1 MKVRFTAP
9 RGPWLSGAAIWAIVA
24 ASAALN
30 AYGWMQSAAGIV
42 AVLLVVLVISSEVLG
57 VRLAM
62 AIETIAADKRWGR
75 LAVAS
80 ALMIG
85 VVAFDAYSGK
95 RALALIEAERLAPY
109 QAAQAT
115 RTAAQADLAK
125 IEAALAAIP
134 ALPAN
139 APAQRLA
146 AYQATRTAEL
156 ARLEPQR
163 AAAQAR
169 LDALP
174 VVEAPA
180 PPIAAEVMLAIVLLI
195 EALKALG
202 LWAITGGHRP
212 APAAVQAIS
221 ANPARD
227 LARKRWSKDAD
238 AA

>member
-9 RGPWLSGAAIWAIVA
+9 TGPWLSGGAIWAITA

-30 AYGWMQSAAGIV
+30 AFGWMQSAAGVV
-42 AVLLVVLVISSEVLG
+42 AVLLVVLVISSEILG

-85 VVAFDAYSGK
+85 VVAFNAYSGK

-115 RTAAQADLAK
+115 RTAVQADLAK

-180 PPIAAEVMLAIVLLI
+180 PPIAAEVMLVIVLLI

-202 LWAITGGHRP
+202 LWAINGSHRP
-212 APAAVQAIS
+212 APAPAQAIS

-227 LARKRWSKDAD
+227 LARKRWAKDAD